1 MTTRRPPAHTKRRP
15 SRGAAL
21 LTALVIVTLVT
32 TVATAMIWQQWR
44 AIQIEAAERSQ
55 AQAQMILNGALDW
68 ARLLL
73 REDLRADDRKNDRID
88 TLLEPW
94 ATPLQE
100 ARLST
105 FLAADKDHNSEDA
118 PDAFLSGS
126 ITDAQARFN
135 LRNLIRNELKSV
147 PDEKALLRLCEFVDV
162 PARTC
167 GALITATQ
175 QAIQINK
182 PPQVTPTG
190 ATSPP
195 DSTPA
200 IPKSAA
206 LLPQVTSDLIWL
218 GIDRVN
224 ANRLMPHVVM
234 LPRNTTINLNTASKE
249 VIAAMIP
256 GLDLAS
262 AQRLIQA
269 RQQRPLR
276 SSGDLRA
283 VISTVTSTTDDGS
296 RFGYRSDYFEVTGTL
311 RLDEMIVSQRSM
323 LRREGPNL
331 IILTTER
338 IGPGA
343 AAAPATTH
351 SPN

>member
-1 MTTRRPPAHTKRRP
+1 MKPARTHSAHGRRIH

-44 AIQIEAAERSQ
+44 AIQVEAAERSQ
-55 AQAQMILNGALDW
+55 VQAQMVLNGALDW

-73 REDLRADDRKNDRID
+73 REDFMADARKNRGAGDYID
-88 TLLEPW
+88 TLSEIW

-100 ARLST
+100 ARLTT
-105 FLAADKDHNSEDA
+105 FLAADKDHNSDDA

-126 ITDAQARFN
+126 ISDAQARFN
-135 LRNLIRNELKSV
+135 LRNLIRDGREST
-147 PDEKALLRLCEFVDV
+147 PDAKGLRRLCGFVDV
-162 PARTC
+162 PAPVC
-167 GALITATQ
+167 EQLISTTQTAILFTLP
-175 QAIQINK
+175 A
-182 PPQVTPTG
+182 PAPT
-190 ATSPP
+190 A
-195 DSTPA
+195 PA
-200 IPKSAA
+200 ASAPPKSAA
-206 LLPQVTSDLIWL
+206 FLPQLSSDLAWL
-218 GIDRVN
+218 GIDRPT
-224 ANRLMPHVVM
+224 ADRLMPHVVM
-234 LPRNTTINLNTASKE
+234 LPRNTAINLNTASKE
-249 VIAAMIP
+249 VIAALIP

-262 AQRLIQA
+262 AQRVIQA
-269 RQQRPLR
+269 RQQHPLR

-283 VISTVTSTTDDGS
+283 VIGAATPADDDS
-296 RFGYRSDYFEVTGTL
+296 RFRYRSEYFEVTGTL

-343 AAAPATTH
+343 AAAPAATR